1 MRTSALLFILAL
13 LLAACGGDSGPDT
26 AATPTPEPT
35 LTFEER
41 VSFDAGLAQNPLRM
55 AIRPTRTVAERLRTV
70 LADVLEIPPSAVTA
84 EALLR
89 DDLGAPDNLAVLNE
103 SLDRDFGVT
112 IRNPD
117 AIQTVYDLERDVQNQ
132 LGSQI
137 SAALFQRTGLY
148 VDVVIVDTYGE
159 AFVDLCDSGS
169 GVVTIPWLDG
179 VTYKAALARNCGEPA
194 LQVAVTT
201 GSESE
206 FTPLVVV
213 ESTAE
218 VTPDATAEPTVEP
231 EEEPETRVG
240 TAGVIIANRT
250 LTSGGAGLDVV
261 FNQTYCRLGYD
272 DFYTWLLPLL
282 LYKRN
287 GIDLLR
293 APETIVDYADIET
306 LVQAVADGDC
316 AVTGVSED
324 DYARFVDFDGIRRLS
339 TSITFPYGVFFY
351 PLEVGLGVRLTLN
364 DTLQVLADSRPLHLL
379 LGQDNIITVVPDDFA
394 ELDQFMAS
402 AGLDFAQLG
411 N

>member
-1 MRTSALLFILAL
+1 MVVL
-13 LLAACGGDSGPDT
+13 LLAACGGDSGPD
-26 AATPTPEPT
+26 AAPTPTPEPT

-41 VSFDAGLAQNPLRM
+41 IEFDAGLAQNPLRM
-55 AIRPTRTVAERLRTV
+55 AIRPTRTVAERLRIV
-70 LADVLEIPPSAVTA
+70 LVDVLEVAPSTVTA
-84 EALLR
+84 NALLR

-103 SLDRDFGVT
+103 ALERDFGVT
-112 IRNPD
+112 IQNPD
-117 AIQTVYDLERDVQNQ
+117 AIQIVRDLERDVQRQ
-132 LGSQI
+132 LGEEV

-179 VTYKAALARNCGEPA
+179 VTYKAALERNCGEPA
-194 LQVAVTT
+194 LQVAITT
-201 GSESE
+201 GSEAE
-206 FTPLVVV
+206 FAPLVVV

-218 VTPDATAEPTVEP
+218 ATPDATAEPTAQPEDEP
-231 EEEPETRVG
+231 VTRVG

-250 LTSGGAGLDVV
+250 LTSGGAGLDVI

-272 DFYTWLLPLL
+272 DFYTWMLPLL

-293 APETIVDYADIET
+293 APETIVDYASIET
-306 LVQAVADGDC
+306 LVRAVADGDC
-316 AVTGVSED
+316 AVTGLSED
-324 DYARFVDFDGIRRLS
+324 DYSRFADLEGIRRLS
-339 TSITFPYGVFFY
+339 TSIAFPYGVFFY
-351 PLEVGLGVRLTLN
+351 PLEVGLGVRLTLTE
-364 DTLQVLADSRPLHLL
+364 TLQALADSRPLRLL
-379 LGQDNIITVVPDDFA
+379 LGQDSIVPVVPDDFA